1 MRRRLWTLLAVLTC
15 VSGEY
20 LMGGHLDNNAGSQQS
35 GKIENSS
42 TLGRKTRLDD
52 LDLDLVAEESAV
64 AIGATA
70 DTPTGDNDGD
80 VPRYHIPYPFAF
92 NGGKPFSL
100 EKDPITGKI
109 DFEKAPPVKAL
120 NYTDHYR
127 EREDKESEDDD
138 RVSDEKDVYPER
150 KKNKG
155 KENEDVSPNEINTY
169 ANFHDFLNLP
179 VHYSSDKYGNDKY
192 PLISSSYANT
202 KVQSG
207 ANSYSTYNHRPYN
220 LENDLYVRPIKNSY
234 APITK
239 TSTHKTT
246 AIDDDKAKRTSPPTI
261 TTSVPTMITN
271 SSRTMLSTST
281 KAPAITTWKPSNTPI
296 AFHSIDRTEVE
307 NEKNLLPIEKLHAS
321 GHAEFHQ
328 NPSNVPMRT
337 TNDGTMMEKTQTAPL
352 HKDHSNLDNFV
363 LSHTK
368 PETKPA
374 QNEEYRDSY
383 DTYESSDGEGEG
395 DGDGE
400 GDSDGNSE
408 ETDYFLPFKD
418 LLKEIT
424 SESSTTTSPI
434 ASTAVTTTT
443 TAATTTTT
451 VTASSAGTTTTAAK
465 TIMPSR
471 SVSSTPSALR
481 ENALA
486 NSQPQFPMMPQ
497 HPIVPSSLNSDRRQS
512 VTERYDDIISHGYRP
527 NPMPVKL
534 EPNRIG
540 AGTVIESTSNIVI
553 PPDQDTV
560 SFVLGNRQSVE
571 GGYYSVGTAVGE
583 NLYGSLS
590 DTDSTLWPLHNDPHS
605 LTMKGVKH
613 GHSPA
618 HSVTEL
624 PSPARTTQ
632 KWWPPSPLKTS
643 NEIEPMK
650 SPSPLVAIASAII
663 QDTKNR
669 SKEKDSGYVIFPNDE
684 TKDKDA
690 ATTEE
695 RIVIVNEADGS
706 IRELI
711 TPKTTTLTT
720 TMATTTTNKTKLD
733 VSATIGGDL
742 PQLAD
747 DLIPPA
753 ESPRPPSYYYN
764 YQYDVSRP
772 DHSRLPQRSPLPPPP
787 LRIKPH
793 SVPPLDA
800 GLRKRPYSPDTKL
813 PNILPQFRPNAKA
826 SHGHRG
832 PDAIGTMPA
841 GQGPS
846 GTRIR
851 QPLPSHL
858 STSRRPLHPPSP
870 SYLQRLNPPPPPIHA
885 VRLAF
890 VPTSNV
896 DNIAL
901 PHETESTIRTRLRPP
916 HVAPSISR
924 VGLEEN
930 AKLLAHGIGQAG
942 IASKNSESRKEDH
955 GKSEIVNE
963 RENEER
969 YPEEPPMTPPRPPLF
984 PKRRTTD
991 PPRVATLQMIQHHGE
1006 LVGEIGEND
1015 ENDENDESDETDEPV
1030 ESIFAH
1036 EAERRKSDNHDP
1048 AEIPEQPVY
1057 VVYPVN
1063 TAVNIHPDDS
1073 NEKDG
1078 SVVVGT
1084 RGPHRPLP
1092 PDTLLQN
1099 DPAEEA
1105 HTVYN
1110 GKPLVALDFPY
1121 PLERPDPTSVFP
1133 AASVK
1138 ETPLLIPSKQRQ
1150 QQQQQQQGSVVSEQE
1165 KNGKDE
1171 HLDAVNV
1178 IPYLQDFLQTSNRK
1192 KNDATISVT
1201 LHRTG
1206 SIATAS
1212 TSTASTSTSTPIAYV
1227 YTPTH
1232 APYSIH
1238 RLDEDVDDDDEDHAD
1253 AAANVDVKQTV
1264 LLPSQQPSSSSS
1276 SAPAPQNFMAPF
1288 VASIS
1293 AETPSKNGWSVV
1305 VVEPPAGAERRSDSD
1320 GGESKIVSSEIETQ
1334 TEKNEFDADNFKPQ
1348 LFGGFKPIYEFP
1360 MEDAVRRDVAD
1371 ANTEIDTP
1379 RHSKKLLSVPDKG

>member
-1 MRRRLWTLLAVLTC
+1 MIFSRRRVYEMRRRLWTLLAVLTC

-20 LMGGHLDNNAGSQQS
+20 LMGGHLDNNAESQRS
-35 GKIENSS
+35 DKIESSS
-42 TLGRKTRLDD
+42 TLERKTRLDD
-52 LDLDLVAEESAV
+52 LDLDLVAEESSVAV
-64 AIGATA
+64 GATA
-70 DTPTGDNDGD
+70 EAPTGDSDGD
-80 VPRYHIPYPFAF
+80 APRYHIPYPFAF

-127 EREDKESEDDD
+127 EREDKEDDD
-138 RVSDEKDVYPER
+138 KGGDKKDVYSER

-155 KENEDVSPNEINTY
+155 KDNEDVSPNEINTY
-169 ANFHDFLNLP
+169 TNFHDFLNLP
-179 VHYSSDKYGNDKY
+179 VHYSSNKYGNDKY

-207 ANSYSTYNHRPYN
+207 ANSYSTYNHRPYHS
-220 LENDLYVRPIKNSY
+220 ENDLYARPIKNSY
-234 APITK
+234 TPITK

-246 AIDDDKAKRTSPPTI
+246 AIEDDKARWTSPSTI
-261 TTSVPTMITN
+261 TTSVPAITTT
-271 SSRTMLSTST
+271 SSRTMLPTST
-281 KAPAITTWKPSNTPI
+281 KAPAVTTWKPSNTPI
-296 AFHSIDRTEVE
+296 AFHSIDRTEME
-307 NEKNLLPIEKLHAS
+307 SEKNLLPIEKLHAS
-321 GHAEFHQ
+321 SHPESHR
-328 NPSNVPMRT
+328 NPSNPMRT
-337 TNDGTMMEKTQTAPL
+337 PNNAMTEKPQTAPL

-363 LSHTK
+363 VSHTR
-368 PETKPA
+368 PETKPT

-383 DTYESSDGEGEG
+383 DTYELPDGEGEG
-395 DGDGE
+395 EGQGE
-400 GDSDGNSE
+400 ADSNGNSE
-408 ETDYFLPFKD
+408 ENDYFLPFKD
-418 LLKEIT
+418 LLKDFT
-424 SESSTTTSPI
+424 SVSSTTTSPT
-434 ASTAVTTTT
+434 AS

-451 VTASSAGTTTTAAK
+451 TATTTTRVTASSVGTTTTV
-465 TIMPSR
+465 PLR
-471 SVSSTPSALR
+471 SVSSTPSAPR
-481 ENALA
+481 EDTLA
-486 NSQPQFPMMPQ
+486 NSPSQFPLISQ
-497 HPIVPSSLNSDRRQS
+497 HPIVSSSLNNDRRQS
-512 VTERYDDIISHGYRP
+512 VTERYDDIISHGYRST
-527 NPMPVKL
+527 PMPVKL

-553 PPDQDTV
+553 PPDQNVV

-583 NLYGSLS
+583 NLYGLS
-590 DTDSTLWPLHNDPHS
+590 DSDATLWPIHNDPQGP
-605 LTMKGVKH
+605 TKGVKQEQH
-613 GHSPA
+613 LPA

-624 PSPARTTQ
+624 SGPDRDTQ

-650 SPSPLVAIASAII
+650 SQSPLVAISSAVI
-663 QDTKNR
+663 QNEKNR
-669 SKEKDSGYVIFPNDE
+669 SKEKDSGYVVFPDDK
-684 TKDKDA
+684 TKDTD

-711 TPKTTTLTT
+711 TPKTTMLTT
-720 TMATTTTNKTKLD
+720 TMATTTINKTKLN
-733 VSATIGGDL
+733 VSTAIGDL
-742 PQLAD
+742 PQLAE

-753 ESPRPPSYYYN
+753 ERPSSRPPSSYFYH
-764 YQYDVSRP
+764 YQYDVPRP
-772 DHSRLPQRSPLPPPP
+772 DHSRLPQRSPLSPPPP
-787 LRIKPH
+787 RIKPH

-800 GLRKRPYSPDTKL
+800 GLRKRPYLPDTKL

-832 PDAIGTMPA
+832 PDTIGTMPA
-841 GQGPS
+841 GQGSS

-851 QPLPSHL
+851 QPLPSHS
-858 STSRRPLHPPSP
+858 STSRRPLFPPSP
-870 SYLQRLNPPPPPIHA
+870 SYLQRLKPPPPPPIHA
-885 VRLAF
+885 IRLAI

-896 DNIAL
+896 DNIVL
-901 PHETESTIRTRLRPP
+901 PHETESVRTRLRPP
-916 HVAPSISR
+916 HATPSISR
-924 VGLEEN
+924 VGLDEN
-930 AKLLAHGIGQAG
+930 KLFVHGIGQG
-942 IASKNSESRKEDH
+942 TMGKNAESRKEDH
-955 GKSEIVNE
+955 GKSEMMGE

-984 PKRRTTD
+984 PKRRTAD

-1006 LVGEIGEND
+1006 LIGEN
-1015 ENDENDESDETDEPV
+1015 DETDEPV
-1030 ESIFAH
+1030 EPMLAH

-1048 AEIPEQPVY
+1048 AEISEQPVY

-1063 TAVNIHPDDS
+1063 TAVNIHPNDS

-1099 DPAEEA
+1099 EPADEA

-1110 GKPLVALDFPY
+1110 GRPLVVQDFPY

-1133 AASVK
+1133 VSVK

-1150 QQQQQQQGSVVSEQE
+1150 QQQQTSVTSEQE
-1165 KNGKDE
+1165 KNEKDE
-1171 HLDAVNV
+1171 HVDTVNV
-1178 IPYLQDFLQTSNRK
+1178 IPYLQEFLPTSNRR
-1192 KNDATISVT
+1192 KNDAAISVT

-1212 TSTASTSTSTPIAYV
+1212 TSASTSTASTSTSMPIAYV

-1232 APYSIH
+1232 APYSI
-1238 RLDEDVDDDDEDHAD
+1238 RLDEDIDDDDDEDGAD
-1253 AAANVDVKQTV
+1253 VAANVDAKQTV

-1305 VVEPPAGAERRSDSD
+1305 VVEPPAGAERKSDNDD
-1320 GGESKIVSSEIETQ
+1320 GEKLVSSEMETQ
-1334 TEKNEFDADNFKPQ
+1334 TERNEFDVNNFKPQ
-1348 LFGGFKPIYEFP
+1348 LIGGFKPIYEFP
-1360 MEDAVRRDVAD
+1360 TEDVMHRDVAD
-1371 ANTEIDTP
+1371 TNTEIDIP
-1379 RHSKKLLSVPDKG
+1379 RHSKELLSVSDKG

>member
-20 LMGGHLDNNAGSQQS
+20 LMGGHLDNNAGFRRS

-42 TLGRKTRLDD
+42 TERKTRLDD

-64 AIGATA
+64 GVTA
-70 DTPTGDNDGD
+70 VAPTGDNDGD

-127 EREDKESEDDD
+127 KSEDKESEDDD
-138 RVSDEKDVYPER
+138 RGDDEKDAYLER
-150 KKNKG
+150 KKNKD
-155 KENEDVSPNEINTY
+155 NEDVSPNEINTY

-207 ANSYSTYNHRPYN
+207 TNSYSTYNHRPYH

-234 APITK
+234 ASITK

-246 AIDDDKAKRTSPPTI
+246 TIDDKATSPPTI
-261 TTSVPTMITN
+261 TTSVPIMTTN

-281 KAPAITTWKPSNTPI
+281 KAPAVTTWKPTNTPI

-321 GHAEFHQ
+321 GHAESHR

-337 TNDGTMMEKTQTAPL
+337 PNGGTIMEKTQTSPL

-363 LSHTK
+363 LSHAK

-374 QNEEYRDSY
+374 ENEEYKDSY
-383 DTYESSDGEGEG
+383 DTYELPDGESEG
-395 DGDGE
+395 DGDSE

-408 ETDYFLPFKD
+408 ENDYFLPFKD

-424 SESSTTTSPI
+424 SVSSTTISPT
-434 ASTAVTTTT
+434 ASTTIATT
-443 TAATTTTT
+443 TATATTTTT
-451 VTASSAGTTTTAAK
+451 VTASSARTTTTAAP
-465 TIMPSR
+465 TVMPSR
-471 SVSSTPSALR
+471 SVSSTSSVLR
-481 ENALA
+481 EDALA

-497 HPIVPSSLNSDRRQS
+497 HPVVSTSLNSDRRQS
-512 VTERYDDIISHGYRP
+512 ITERHDDIISHGYRP
-527 NPMPVKL
+527 SPMSIKL

-590 DTDSTLWPLHNDPHS
+590 DADSALWPLHNDPHGPI
-605 LTMKGVKH
+605 KGVKH
-613 GHSPA
+613 EHSPA
-618 HSVTEL
+618 YSVTEL
-624 PSPARTTQ
+624 PSPDRVTQ

-643 NEIEPMK
+643 NEIEPIK
-650 SPSPLVAIASAII
+650 SQSPLVAIASAVI
-663 QDTKNR
+663 QDTKNQ

-684 TKDKDA
+684 TKDKNA
-690 ATTEE
+690 TTTEE

-720 TMATTTTNKTKLD
+720 TIATMTTNKTKLN
-733 VSATIGGDL
+733 VSATIGGNL
-742 PQLAD
+742 PQLAE

-764 YQYDVSRP
+764 YQYDISRP

-832 PDAIGTMPA
+832 PDAIGTIPA

-846 GTRIR
+846 STRIR
-851 QPLPSHL
+851 QPLPSHS
-858 STSRRPLHPPSP
+858 STSRRPLPPPSP

-901 PHETESTIRTRLRPP
+901 PHEIESTIRTRLRPP
-916 HVAPSISR
+916 HVAPPISR
-924 VGLEEN
+924 VGLEES
-930 AKLLAHGIGQAG
+930 AKLFAHGQAG
-942 IASKNSESRKEDH
+942 KNSESRKEDH
-955 GKSEIVNE
+955 GKSEIVGE
-963 RENEER
+963 RGNEER

-984 PKRRTTD
+984 PKRRTAD

-1006 LVGEIGEND
+1006 LVGENGEND
-1015 ENDENDESDETDEPV
+1015 ENNENVENDEIDEPM
-1030 ESIFAH
+1030 ESILSH

-1048 AEIPEQPVY
+1048 TEIPEQPVY

-1099 DPAEEA
+1099 NPAEEA

-1110 GKPLVALDFPY
+1110 GRPLVALDFPY

-1133 AASVK
+1133 ATSMK

-1150 QQQQQQQGSVVSEQE
+1150 QQQTSATEQE

-1178 IPYLQDFLQTSNRK
+1178 IPYLQDFLPTSNRK

-1212 TSTASTSTSTPIAYV
+1212 TSTSTSTPIAYV

-1238 RLDEDVDDDDEDHAD
+1238 RLDEDVDDDEDHAD
-1253 AAANVDVKQTV
+1253 ANVDVKQTV

-1288 VASIS
+1288 FASMS

-1305 VVEPPAGAERRSDSD
+1305 VVEPPAGAERRSDSN
-1320 GGESKIVSSEIETQ
+1320 GGESSKVVSSEIETQ

-1360 MEDAVRRDVAD
+1360 MEDAVRDVAGT
-1371 ANTEIDTP
+1371 NTEIDTP
-1379 RHSKKLLSVPDKG
+1379 RHSTKLLSVPDKG

>member
-1 MRRRLWTLLAVLTC
+1 MRSRLWTLLALLTC

-20 LMGGHLDNNAGSQQS
+20 LMGGHLDNNAGSRRF
-35 GKIENSS
+35 GKIESS
-42 TLGRKTRLDD
+42 SASGRKTRLDD
-52 LDLDLVAEESAV
+52 LDLDLMAEESAV
-64 AIGATA
+64 AAVSVPAETL
-70 DTPTGDNDGD
+70 TGDDDD

-109 DFEKAPPVKAL
+109 DFEKAPPVKAV
-120 NYTDHYR
+120 NYTDHNH
-127 EREDKESEDDD
+127 ESGDGSSED
-138 RVSDEKDVYPER
+138 RGEKDAER

-155 KENEDVSPNEINTY
+155 KDNEDVGPNEINTY

-207 ANSYSTYNHRPYN
+207 ANSYSTYNHRPYHP
-220 LENDLYVRPIKNSY
+220 ENDVYARPVNKNPY

-246 AIDDDKAKRTSPPTI
+246 AIEDDKAKWTSPSTI
-261 TTSVPTMITN
+261 TTSLPSITTN

-281 KAPAITTWKPSNTPI
+281 RAPAVTTWKPSNTPT
-296 AFHSIDRTEVE
+296 AFHSVDRTEME

-321 GHAEFHQ
+321 GHAESHR
-328 NPSNVPMRT
+328 NPGNVPTRT
-337 TNDGTMMEKTQTAPL
+337 PNDGAMMVEKTQTASLL

-363 LSHTK
+363 LSHAR

-374 QNEEYRDSY
+374 QSEEYRDSY
-383 DTYESSDGEGEG
+383 DTYELPDGESENDG

-400 GDSDGNSE
+400 GDGNSE
-408 ETDYFLPFKD
+408 ENDFFLPFKD

-424 SESSTTTSPI
+424 SVSSTTASPT
-434 ASTAVTTTT
+434 AS

-451 VTASSAGTTTTAAK
+451 TTTAGTPTTTVTASSSGTTTT
-465 TIMPSR
+465 TTTTMVVPSR
-471 SVSSTPSALR
+471 SVSSTSSAP

-486 NSQPQFPMMPQ
+486 NGRPQFPMMPQ

-512 VTERYDDIISHGYRP
+512 VAESHDGIIGHGYRP
-527 NPMPVKL
+527 SPIKL
-534 EPNRIG
+534 EPNRLG

-583 NLYGSLS
+583 NPYGSLS
-590 DTDSTLWPLHNDPHS
+590 DVDTTLWPLHNDPHGP
-605 LTMKGVKH
+605 MKGVKH
-613 GHSPA
+613 EHSPA
-618 HSVTEL
+618 HSPVTEL
-624 PSPARTTQ
+624 PSSDRVTQ
-632 KWWPPSPLKTS
+632 KWWSPSSLKTS
-643 NEIEPMK
+643 NEIEPTK
-650 SPSPLVAIASAII
+650 SQSPLVAIASAVI
-663 QDTKNR
+663 QDTRNR
-669 SKEKDSGYVIFPNDE
+669 SKEKDSGYVIFPDEVE
-684 TKDKDA
+684 TKDKGG
-690 ATTEE
+690 ATKEE
-695 RIVIVNEADGS
+695 HIVIINEADGS

-720 TMATTTTNKTKLD
+720 ATTMATTTTNKTRLNL
-733 VSATIGGDL
+733 SATIGGDL
-742 PQLAD
+742 PQLAE

-753 ESPRPPSYYYN
+753 ESSRPPSYYYH
-764 YQYDVSRP
+764 YQYDIPRP
-772 DHSRLPQRSPLPPPP
+772 DHTRLPQRSPLPPPP
-787 LRIKPH
+787 PPPPPASHIKPPH
-793 SVPPLDA
+793 SGVPPPLDA

-841 GQGPS
+841 GQGSS
-846 GTRIR
+846 GIRVR
-851 QPLPSHL
+851 QPLPSHSS
-858 STSRRPLHPPSP
+858 STSRRPLLPPPP

-896 DNIAL
+896 DGVA
-901 PHETESTIRTRLRPP
+901 PSHETESTIRTRLRPP
-916 HVAPSISR
+916 HAAASISR

-930 AKLLAHGIGQAG
+930 KLFAHGIGQTG
-942 IASKNSESRKEDH
+942 IKNGESRKEDH
-955 GKSEIVNE
+955 GKSEIAD
-963 RENEER
+963 ENEER

-984 PKRRTTD
+984 PKRRTAD
-991 PPRVATLQMIQHHGE
+991 PPRVATLQMIQQHGE
-1006 LVGEIGEND
+1006 FVGEND
-1015 ENDENDESDETDEPV
+1015 EADEPV
-1030 ESIFAH
+1030 ESVLAH
-1036 EAERRKSDNHDP
+1036 EAERRKSDDHDNP

-1099 DPAEEA
+1099 EPAEET

-1110 GKPLVALDFPY
+1110 GRPLVALDFPY

-1133 AASVK
+1133 AAGVK

-1150 QQQQQQQGSVVSEQE
+1150 QQQQISVESEQE

-1171 HLDAVNV
+1171 HVDAVNV
-1178 IPYLQDFLQTSNRK
+1178 IPYLQDFPLTFNRK
-1192 KNDATISVT
+1192 KSDAAISVT
-1201 LHRTG
+1201 LHRTAP
-1206 SIATAS
+1206 IAIAS
-1212 TSTASTSTSTPIAYV
+1212 TSASTASTSTSTPIAYV

-1238 RLDEDVDDDDEDHAD
+1238 RLDEDVDDDDEERTD
-1253 AAANVDVKQTV
+1253 AAANVDAKQTV
-1264 LLPSQQPSSSSS
+1264 LLPSRQPSNSAS

-1293 AETPSKNGWSVV
+1293 AETPNKNGWSVV
-1305 VVEPPAGAERRSDSD
+1305 VVEGAERKSDSD
-1320 GGESKIVSSEIETQ
+1320 ETKLIGSEIETQ

-1360 MEDAVRRDVAD
+1360 TDDAVRRDVAD
-1371 ANTEIDTP
+1371 TNAEVDTP
-1379 RHSKKLLSVPDKG
+1379 RHSKKLTSVSDKG

>member
-20 LMGGHLDNNAGSQQS
+20 LMGGHLDNNAGSQRS

-138 RVSDEKDVYPER
+138 RVSDEKDAYPER

-207 ANSYSTYNHRPYN
+207 ANSYSTYNHRPYH

-234 APITK
+234 ASITK

-261 TTSVPTMITN
+261 TTSVPTMTTN

-296 AFHSIDRTEVE
+296 TFHSIDRTEVE

-337 TNDGTMMEKTQTAPL
+337 PNDGTMMEKTQTAPL

-368 PETKPA
+368 PETKP

-451 VTASSAGTTTTAAK
+451 VTASSEGTTTTAAK

-583 NLYGSLS
+583 NLYGGLS
-590 DTDSTLWPLHNDPHS
+590 DTDPTLWPLHNDPHS

-613 GHSPA
+613 EHSPA

-742 PQLAD
+742 PQLAE

-901 PHETESTIRTRLRPP
+901 PHEMESTIQTRLRPP

-984 PKRRTTD
+984 PKRRTAD

-1036 EAERRKSDNHDP
+1036 EAERRKSDNHDL

-1178 IPYLQDFLQTSNRK
+1178 IPYLQDFLPTSNRK

-1206 SIATAS
+1206 SIAAAS

-1288 VASIS
+1288 VASMS

-1305 VVEPPAGAERRSDSD
+1305 VVEPPAGAERRSDSN
-1320 GGESKIVSSEIETQ
+1320 GGESKIISSEIETQ

-1371 ANTEIDTP
+1371 TNTEIDTP